1 MNDFLTNNFDLVSR
15 YAETAGVSANS
26 YTTSRRE
33 ENTAS
38 NELSFTDMLEL
49 MVVQFQNQSID
60 NQASTADMMN
70 QLVQMTVMQAMTSM
84 TEQMEQL
91 STLNTM
97 TYSASLVGKEVTVG
111 VYNDVG
117 ELQEIVGTV
126 TASGTYDGQ
135 PVIFL
140 GNESYLLSSVMAVGR
155 LPQSVTPDALPG
167 GSTTPDNSGST
178 DVPPVENV
186 QPDTTV
192 DSGDMDDAVD
202 NSDSENSI
210 AEWSLSRS

>member
-135 PVIFL
+135 PVVFL
-140 GNESYLLSSVMAVGR
+140 GNQSYLLSSVMAVGR
-155 LPQSVTPDALPG
+155 LPQSVAPDQIPESG
-167 GSTTPDNSGST
+167 TNNSN
-178 DVPPVENV
+178 PPVEDV

-202 NSDSENSI
+202 NSGNEEAVNP
-210 AEWSLSRS
+210 